1 MNKYYNLLGLSV
13 KEVEK
18 YFDEKNIKYHTIYIE
33 GGKDKERLTNP
44 RAIRISEIA
53 DSVEITA
60 TYFSDSLL

>member
-1 MNKYYNLLGLSV
+1 ME
-13 KEVEK
+13 EVEK
-18 YFDEKNIKYHTIYIE
+18 YFDDKNIKHHTIYIE

-44 RAIRISEIA
+44 RAIKISEIA

>member
-1 MNKYYNLLGLSV
+1 MKKYYNLLGLSV
-13 KEVEK
+13 EEVEK
-18 YFDEKNIKYHTIYIE
+18 YFDERNINYHIIYIE

-60 TYFSDSLL
+60 TYFSDSLI

>member
-13 KEVEK
+13 DEAEK
-18 YFDEKNIKYHTIYIE
+18 YFDEKNIKHHTVYIE